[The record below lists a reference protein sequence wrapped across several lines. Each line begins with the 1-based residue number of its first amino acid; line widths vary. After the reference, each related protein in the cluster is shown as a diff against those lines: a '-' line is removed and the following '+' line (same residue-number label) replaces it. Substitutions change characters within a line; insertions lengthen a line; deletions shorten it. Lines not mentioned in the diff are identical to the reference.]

1 MKRLEID
8 NEVWKQIKDYPGYF
22 ASNMGRV
29 KSMKNNKERILKSHR
44 KMVCISKDGHQRNI
58 SIKKLMYSA
67 FHDVG
72 LEKLEGVFFL
82 GDNLDTIRPL
92 LMKDFLSEIRT
103 QTRPL
108 MTSEIVE
115 KTYYES
121 FDELRMII
129 KALKTGDTTE
139 LSERVLSCK
148 TSTMKYLHN
157 KFRIKKESAE
167 DIWSEVSSEVLIRIM
182 KKEIVVRDIQGYIII
197 SVRNLYLNKI
207 KQRRNMRSYN
217 DELAI
222 ARYK

>member
-1 MKRLEID
+1 MKQLEMD
-8 NEVWKQIKDYPGYF
+8 NEVWKQIKDYPEYF
-22 ASNMGRV
+22 VSNMGRV
-29 KSMKNNKERILKSHR
+29 KSMKNHKERILKPCR
-44 KMVCISKDGHQRNI
+44 KMICIFRNGHQLNI

-67 FHDVG
+67 FHDVS
-72 LEKLEGVFFL
+72 LDKLEGICFL
-82 GDNLDTIRPL
+82 GDSLDTIRPL
-92 LMKDFLSEIRT
+92 CMRDFLDEIRT

-108 MTSEIVE
+108 TTSEIVE
-115 KTYYES
+115 RTYHDS

-129 KALKTGDTTE
+129 EALKTGDATE

-148 TSTMKYLHN
+148 TNTVKYLHR

-182 KKEIVVRDIQGYIII
+182 KKEIVVRDIQGYIKI

-222 ARYK
+222 DRYK